1 VIRQRH
7 LNNQLRGI
15 GVWGLY
21 MYVHVSVL
29 SIHMLHHKPSSSS
42 TEYILRRLKEI
53 KRSGVKVFY
62 FTITVYDVIIKQK
75 TYLRQIRYDMIVSK
89 KEGSGKV

>member
-1 VIRQRH
+1 
-7 LNNQLRGI
+7 
-15 GVWGLY
+15 
-21 MYVHVSVL
+21 
-29 SIHMLHHKPSSSS
+29 MLHHKPSSSS

-62 FTITVYDVIIKQK
+62 FTITVYDVTIKQK

>member
-1 VIRQRH
+1 
-7 LNNQLRGI
+7 
-15 GVWGLY
+15 
-21 MYVHVSVL
+21 
-29 SIHMLHHKPSSSS
+29 MLHHKPSSSS

-62 FTITVYDVIIKQK
+62 FTITEYDVIIKQK

>member
-1 VIRQRH
+1 
-7 LNNQLRGI
+7 
-15 GVWGLY
+15 
-21 MYVHVSVL
+21 VL

-53 KRSGVKVFY
+53 KISGVKVFY

-89 KEGSGKV
+89 KEGNGKV